1 MNTQLMLALTVGVAI
16 IVAVVLWVAMR
27 TRRTEQLRTRFGP
40 EYDRTVHDAR
50 TVTEGEA
57 TLIERQTRV
66 ERLQIRPLS
75 PDDARRF
82 GLAWRDVQARFV
94 DDPKGAIID
103 ADRLVGEVMHA
114 RGYPLGDFEQRVADI
129 SVDHPNVVMN
139 YRAAREIVRD
149 HERGGAST
157 EDLRQAMVHFRALFA
172 DLLGAPLPTSQEQ
185 PMTPL
190 VSERSRS

>member
-1 MNTQLMLALTVGVAI
+1 MNTQLMLALIIGVAI
-16 IVAVVLWVAMR
+16 IVAVALWLAMR
-27 TRRTEQLRTRFGP
+27 KRRTEQLRSRFGP
-40 EYDRTVHDAR
+40 EYNRTVHEAR
-50 TVTEGEA
+50 TVHEGESA
-57 TLIERQTRV
+57 LIERQTRV

-75 PDDARRF
+75 AEDARRF
-82 GLAWRDVQARFV
+82 GQAWRDVQARFV

-139 YRAAREIVRD
+139 YRAARDIVQE
-149 HERGGAST
+149 HGRGSAST

-172 DLLGAPLPTSQEQ
+172 DLLGAPITTTEEQ
-185 PMTPL
+185 PTRPL
-190 VSERSRS
+190 VPERSRS